1 MAKLDFKIFKTNRIG
16 LSQMYDDAMN
26 YVKDVYNANGQEFS
40 MASPF
45 AQIINVLVNL
55 GRMILFYIETSITEL
70 NIETAYQARS
80 IKGLSELTGH
90 NPSRGIAAR
99 GTLYMTYNMDSD
111 YSGETIF
118 IKNYSKIKNS
128 ANGLTY
134 LAIFPTNV
142 LQVTV
147 GAYDSKIEIP
157 IIQGEIKYQQGT
169 GTGEALQSF
178 NFANKTDNIVDN
190 FFLNIYVNGKR
201 WEIVDSILDMTYEQ
215 EACIVKTSINGGI
228 DVFFGTGNNGKI
240 PIVGSTILCEYI
252 ICQGSAGNINSEDQN
267 NYWEFADDGY
277 DINGDYVD
285 LNSMY
290 NLSSGSDVIFGTNG
304 EVIEMTRKLAP
315 HASRSFVLANPVNYK
330 TFLSKLNMFSIIDVF
345 SGFNTTED
353 SKIEEQ
359 YNNAKIEYQ
368 TIKSNYASQ
377 INLTGTLSG
386 KATALFDQMIAKKKE
401 LDALKVK
408 YDDSK
413 LDDNVI
419 YLYLI
424 PDMSKRVSS
433 NDNYFTCSL
442 NRFKLSDDEKQG
454 IVNLIED
461 SGQRVITVEN
471 RIIDPIYVKFAINIF
486 IQMWSNYNFNSVKS
500 SIISALSDYI
510 INTTRRDRI
519 PVSDI
524 IKIVEDVDGVDSVS
538 VYFDADV
545 NNQNYFG
552 TGNYGIDEYG
562 DIVLTRNLTDRL
574 GNRIDVKDIQPM
586 FRGDFTSK
594 NGVYYE
600 DNLDGILG
608 PVNITLRGKSK
619 IEK

>member
-359 YNNAKIEYQ
+359 YNNAKIEYH

>member
-201 WEIVDSILDMTYEQ
+201 WETVDSILDMTYEQ

-240 PIVGSTILCEYI
+240 PVVGSTILCEYI

-315 HASRSFVLANPVNYK
+315 HASRSFVLANPINYK

-386 KATALFDQMIAKKKE
+386 KAKALFDQMIAKKKE

>member
-1 MAKLDFKIFKTNRIG
+1 MAKLDFKIFNTNRIG
-16 LSQMYDDAMN
+16 LSQLYDDAMT
-26 YVKDVYNANGQEFS
+26 YVKGVYRANDQEFS

-70 NIETAYQARS
+70 NIETAYQSRS
-80 IKGLSELTGH
+80 IRGLSELTGH

-99 GTLYMTYNMDSD
+99 GTLYMTYNMESD
-111 YSGETIF
+111 YGGETIF

-128 ANGLTY
+128 SNGLTY

-147 GAYDSKIEIP
+147 GAHDSKIEVP

-178 NFANKTDNIVDN
+178 NFANKTDNLVDN
-190 FFLNIYVNGKR
+190 FFINVYVNGKR
-201 WEIVDSILDMTYEQ
+201 WDVVDSIFDMTYDQ
-215 EACIVKTSINGGI
+215 PACIVKTGVNGGI

-240 PIVGSTILCEYI
+240 PEIGSTVLCEYI
-252 ICQGSAGNINSEDQN
+252 VCQGNSGNVLTEEEN
-267 NYWEFADDGY
+267 NYWEFIDDGY
-277 DINGDYVD
+277 DLNGDYVD
-285 LNSMY
+285 LNSIY
-290 NLSSGSDVIFGTNG
+290 NLSSGSDIIFGTNG
-304 EVIEMTRKLAP
+304 EAIEMTRKLAP
-315 HASRSFVLANPVNYK
+315 HTSRSFVLANPINYK
-330 TFLSKLNMFSIIDVF
+330 TFLSKLNMFSVIDVI
-345 SGFNTTED
+345 SGFNTIED
-353 SKIEEQ
+353 VKIEEE
-359 YNNAKIEYQ
+359 YNNTKTEYQ
-368 TIKSNYASQ
+368 SIKSEYTSQ
-377 INLTGTLSG
+377 VNLTGTASNKSNEILER
-386 KATALFDQMIAKKKE
+386 MIEKRKE

-408 YDDSK
+408 MENSK

-424 PDMSKRVSS
+424 PDISKRLSN
-433 NDNYFTCSL
+433 NDNYFTCDI
-442 NRFKLSDDEKQG
+442 NRFKLNDDEKRG
-454 IVNLIED
+454 LLNLIED

-471 RIIDPIYVKFAINIF
+471 RIIDPVYVKFAMNIF

-510 INTTRRDRI
+510 VNMKRRNRI
-519 PVSDI
+519 PISDI
-524 IKIVEDVDGVDSVS
+524 IKVVESVDGVDSVN

-552 TGNYGIDEYG
+552 DGKYGIDEYG
-562 DIVLTRNLTDRL
+562 DIVLTRNMTDVL
-574 GNRIDVKDIQPM
+574 GNKVEIKDIQPM

-600 DNLDGILG
+600 DNLNGILG
-608 PVNITLRGKSK
+608 PVNITLRGKSE

>member
-201 WEIVDSILDMTYEQ
+201 WETVDSILDMTYEQ

-240 PIVGSTILCEYI
+240 PVVGSTILCEYI

-304 EVIEMTRKLAP
+304 EVIEMTRRLAP

-500 SIISALSDYI
+500 SIISALSNYI

-594 NGVYYE
+594 YGVFYE